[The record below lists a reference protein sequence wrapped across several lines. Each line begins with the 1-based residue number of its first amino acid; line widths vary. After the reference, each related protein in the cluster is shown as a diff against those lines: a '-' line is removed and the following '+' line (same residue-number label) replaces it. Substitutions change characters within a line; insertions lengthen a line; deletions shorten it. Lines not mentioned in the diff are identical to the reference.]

1 MPTHGYPWLVVLH
14 LLGAVAFAGT
24 VFFEVVILEGVR
36 RHLPA
41 RAAALVEDGIG
52 SRARR
57 VVPWVLLVLYGS
69 GLSMALHHRGVLA
82 HPLASS
88 FGLLLAIK
96 VTLAASVLGHAVYAL
111 VLRRNDRLAGRASR
125 ILHLSVFAHVL
136 AIVVLAK
143 ARFFV
148 HW

>member
-36 RHLPA
+36 RRLPV
-41 RAAALVEDGIG
+41 RAAALLEGGVGT
-52 SRARR
+52 RARR

-69 GLSMALHHRGVLA
+69 GLTMAWHHRGALA
-82 HPLASS
+82 HPLDSS
-88 FGLLLAIK
+88 FGLLMAIK
-96 VTLAASVLGHAVYAL
+96 VALAASVLGHVLFAMAL
-111 VLRRNDRLAGRASR
+111 GRSLSGRASR
-125 ILHLSVFAHVL
+125 ILHLSVFVHVL

-143 ARFFV
+143 AMFFV

>member
-1 MPTHGYPWLVVLH
+1 MRS
-14 LLGAVAFAGT
+14 A
-24 VFFEVVILEGVR
+24 
-36 RHLPA
+36 
-41 RAAALVEDGIG
+41 G

-69 GLSMALHHRGVLA
+69 GLSMAWHHRGALA

-143 ARFFV
+143 AMFFV